1 MVEQG
6 ELISWT
12 PASWEPKKRRR
23 RGKREIMKGVVFK
36 PFRDETSEYIV
47 GTYLHPRILGR
58 FTLPNR
64 TRPLDRFF
72 LAVSRVRCRP
82 RLGMVSAETT
92 AYAKK
97 KGFRRLSAH
106 CCESRVARKRG
117 FRFCDMSRFQ
127 NANRSSNPR
136 TINPRFSQ
144 LQAYYTE
151 LVHDRLMFQRGEIL
165 PRPVETHS
173 SHPAITCWS
182 PNAMDDPMHSIQLEQ
197 YQRRG

>member
-1 MVEQG
+1 VATGLFEEPRDLSFPAPAYYLLRNSWSQGSRMVEQG

-97 KGFRRLSAH
+97 KRLS
-106 CCESRVARKRG
+106 ETLRPLLRVA
-117 FRFCDMSRFQ
+117 SR
-127 NANRSSNPR
+127 P
-136 TINPRFSQ
+136 
-144 LQAYYTE
+144 QAW
-151 LVHDRLMFQRGEIL
+151 V
-165 PRPVETHS
+165 PV
-173 SHPAITCWS
+173 
-182 PNAMDDPMHSIQLEQ
+182 L
-197 YQRRG
+197 